1 MPELERNLVVLGAE
15 LEFPSTPNL
24 AGAVA
29 RRLAEGP
36 RRRLAPHPVFAAA
49 ALLAA
54 VLAAALAIPPARSA
68 ILRFFHLQGVTIERV
83 GSLPRVP
90 QGAAFQLGDL
100 LPTEEAQGRVD
111 FEIVLP
117 KLEREPRSLYVQ
129 ELDPP
134 GGQVS
139 LIFRSRSGARVLLT
153 EFRGTTSPFIE
164 KSAGPG
170 THIETVDVAGEP
182 GFWLEGARHVITV
195 DVRGRPLEQ
204 RVRLAGN
211 VLVWER
217 RGLTLRL
224 EGRLS
229 KNEALDIARSIG

>member
-1 MPELERNLVVLGAE
+1 MPELERNLVALGVE
-15 LEFPSTPNL
+15 LEFPPTPDL
-24 AGAVA
+24 AEAVA

-54 VLAAALAIPPARSA
+54 ALAAALAIPPARSA

-90 QGAAFQLGDL
+90 QGADLQLGNL
-100 LPTEEAQGRVD
+100 LPTEEAQRHVD

-117 KLEREPRSLYVQ
+117 GFERKPRSLYVQ

-139 LIFRSRSGARVLLT
+139 LIFRSRNGARVLLT
-153 EFRGTTSPFIE
+153 EFRGTTRFIQ

-170 THIETVDVAGEP
+170 TRIEPVEVAGEP

-195 DVRGRPLEQ
+195 DVRGQPLDQ

-229 KNEALDIARSIG
+229 KSEALDIARSIG